1 MIGIDLE
8 KRSKLAMALQNLVPS
23 FLFAC
28 RLHARPDDSE
38 CIARPT
44 SMATLCVR
52 HNEKQRYLVALVLL
66 EK

>member
-8 KRSKLAMALQNLVPS
+8 KRSKLAMALQNLGPS
-23 FLFAC
+23 FLLAC

-44 SMATLCVR
+44 SMATFCVR
-52 HNEKQRYLVALVLL
+52 HIEKQRCLVALVLL
-66 EK
+66 DQ